1 MIISIASGKGGT
13 GKTTVAINL
22 ALSIEQ
28 DVSFLDC
35 DVEEPNAHIFL
46 KPEIIKTEPVT
57 IPIPRVDKTKCDFCG
72 KCARVCAYNAI
83 VVLDKHILV
92 FPNLCHGCGGCTLF
106 CPKNAISEVEREI
119 GVIESGRAGKI
130 NFAQGRL
137 NISEAMATPII
148 RKLSKFAFDSSTTII
163 DAPPG
168 TSCPMIE
175 AVKKSDFCIL
185 VTEPTPFG
193 FNDLLL
199 AVEVLKQLKIP
210 FGVIINRADIGDKK
224 VEEYCQKENV
234 PVLMRIPFNREI
246 AMAYSKGEPMIR
258 VLPEYK
264 KDFQNCFDKIGSY
277 INKEVK
283 TR

>member
-106 CPKNAISEVEREI
+106 CPKNAISEIEREI

-224 VEEYCQKENV
+224 VEEYCQKENI
-234 PVLMRIPFNREI
+234 PVLMRIPFNKEI

-264 KDFQNCFDKIGSY
+264 KDFQICFDKIGSY